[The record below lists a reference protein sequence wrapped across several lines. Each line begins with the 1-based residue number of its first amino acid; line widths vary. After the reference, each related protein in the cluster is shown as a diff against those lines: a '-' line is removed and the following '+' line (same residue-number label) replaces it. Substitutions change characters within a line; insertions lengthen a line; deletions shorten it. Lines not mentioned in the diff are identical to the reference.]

1 MEGKITIKKLPK
13 SEVEIL
19 ITIPWE
25 EIKKTYEE
33 ELEKAALGIQIKG
46 FRKGKAPMKLV
57 EEKIDRSKIYSEVI
71 SKTIPLY
78 YQESLNKNNLKPITS
93 PKITLSSA
101 EEGKDWEVK
110 ILIAEK
116 PEVNLGNYKDELRK
130 INKSSKIWIPGED
143 KKEEPNQKNKEERI
157 QKILKWLLGNIKIEI
172 SNLIIEEEVNRKL
185 AELIDQ
191 TQKLGLTVEQYLSS
205 TNKTPESLKEEYRLQ
220 AEELWKLEFI
230 LGEVADKENLVIE
243 NKEIEELIQKTKDE
257 EQRKNLESQ
266 RYLLA
271 SLLRRQKTLDFL
283 INL

>member
-33 ELEKAALGIQIKG
+33 ELEKAALKIQIKG

-130 INKSSKIWIPGED
+130 INKSSKIWVPGED

-230 LGEVADKENLVIE
+230 LEEVADKENLVIE

-283 INL
+283 TSL